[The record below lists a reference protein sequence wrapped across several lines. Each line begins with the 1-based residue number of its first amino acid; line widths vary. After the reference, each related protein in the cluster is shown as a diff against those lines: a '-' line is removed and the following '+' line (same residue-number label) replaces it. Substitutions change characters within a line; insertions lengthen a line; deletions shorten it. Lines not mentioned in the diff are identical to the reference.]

1 MIQRERNPQIQALRA
16 LAAGL
21 VLIYHA
27 KWIDGG
33 YIGVDIF
40 YVISG
45 FLITGILLRE
55 LDLKSTISLVAFYA
69 RRTKRLLPASFV
81 VIFATAIAALILLPA
96 SMRQSLGKDVI
107 AASTYISNFLF
118 ALWENDYQNL
128 NSTPSPFIH
137 FWSLAVEEQFYI
149 FWPLFILILFR
160 IGKRRAV
167 FYGVLI
173 TLVASFLFSL
183 YLTERAPIWAFYIL
197 PTRAWEL
204 AAGALLVFLPELK
217 KFRPVVA
224 LFSFVAICIAT
235 LIFDETTPF
244 PGIAALAPVVAT
256 VLLLASRS
264 KWPPILNVIA
274 QSRVTQWLG
283 AISYPL
289 YLWHWPVLVI
299 PAIYLGE
306 ELTLVQTLLLLAS
319 TILLAGLTHRYIE
332 TPMREVKLSHRKIF
346 TFAAVATIFSII
358 LGLTMYS
365 QYSNQIR
372 IEIQSQDQ
380 SSESVVEFSLDDV
393 RSKPKINEDGC
404 HIHIRQTVSPRCE
417 YGDPTSDET
426 IVLYGDSH
434 AAQWFPALD
443 LIGKKRGI
451 KIVSLTKSACPSA
464 EVIKE
469 LSSQYDVKD
478 CQAFRDSSVARIN
491 KIKPLAVILT
501 GMQPFTAPYSD
512 ESARSW
518 WLAGES
524 TVFKR
529 IKSATKFP
537 IYLTDTPLPRIDIPD
552 CLVAGRGAKCD
563 TSRPVAAEVAP
574 GLIPINPTPWL
585 CTDKCPAIVDGIIAY
600 RDKSHLT
607 VEMSRHLSVQ
617 LENALLRLGLF

>member
-1 MIQRERNPQIQALRA
+1 MIAKERNPQIQALRA
-16 LAAGL
+16 LAAIL

-27 KWIDGG
+27 EWLDGG

-45 FLITGILLRE
+45 FLITGILVRE
-55 LDLKSTISLVAFYA
+55 LDSKNTISLVVFYA
-69 RRTKRLLPASFV
+69 RRTKRLLPASFL
-81 VIFATAIAALILLPA
+81 VIFATGIAGFLFLPA
-96 SMRQSLGKDVI
+96 SMRESFGKDLI
-107 AASTYISNFLF
+107 AASTYLSNFLF
-118 ALWENDYQNL
+118 ALWETDYQNL

-137 FWSLAVEEQFYI
+137 FWSLAVEEQFYL
-149 FWPLFILILFR
+149 FWPFFILILFR
-160 IGKRRAV
+160 IGKRKAV
-167 FYGVLI
+167 FYGVIATFVL
-173 TLVASFLFSL
+173 SFLFSL

-204 AAGALLVFLPELK
+204 AAGALLVFLPKLERA
-217 KFRPVVA
+217 RPLLA
-224 LFSFVAICIAT
+224 LIALIT
-235 LIFDETTPF
+235 LGAGTIIFNETTPF
-244 PGIAALAPVVAT
+244 PGTAAVVPVIAT
-256 VLLLASRS
+256 VLLLASRHQ
-264 KWPPILNVIA
+264 WPPFIDVIA
-274 QSRVTQWLG
+274 KSRATQWLG

-299 PAIYLGE
+299 PALYIGE
-306 ELTLVQTLLLLAS
+306 ELGWRQITLLLAL
-319 TILLAGLTHRYIE
+319 TVILAGLTHRYVE
-332 TPMREVKLSHRKIF
+332 APLREAKVSQLNVFK
-346 TFAAVATIFSII
+346 FAALATSISVI
-358 LGLTMYS
+358 IGGLTYL
-365 QYSNQIR
+365 QHSNTVTIA
-372 IEIQSQDQ
+372 ET
-380 SSESVVEFSLDDV
+380 VEVSLDQV

-417 YGDPTSDET
+417 YGDTSSQQT

-491 KIKPLAVILT
+491 QIKPLAVILT

-518 WLAGES
+518 WLAGERK
-524 TVFKR
+524 VLNR
-529 IKSATKFP
+529 IKSATQFP
-537 IYLTDTPLPRIDIPD
+537 IYLTDTPLPQVDIPD
-552 CLVAGRGAKCD
+552 CLVAGRGAACD
-563 TSRPVAAEVAP
+563 SAKPVSAEVAP

-585 CTDKCPAIVDGIIAY
+585 CTDKCPAVVDGIIAY

-607 VEMSRHLSVQ
+607 VEMSKHLSRE
-617 LENALLRLGLF
+617 LEIALVRLGLF

>member
-55 LDLKSTISLVAFYA
+55 LDSKSTISLVAFYA

-81 VIFATAIAALILLPA
+81 VIFTTALAALILLPA

-118 ALWENDYQNL
+118 SLWENNYQNL

-167 FYGVLI
+167 FYGVLT

-332 TPMREVKLSHRKIF
+332 TPMREVKLSDHKVFI
-346 TFAAVATIFSII
+346 FAAIATSASILI
-358 LGLTMYS
+358 GGLTYI
-365 QYSNQIR
+365 QHSNSIA
-372 IEIQSQDQ
+372 IDNGFT
-380 SSESVVEFSLDDV
+380 VSLADV

-417 YGDPTSDET
+417 YGDLTSDET

-524 TVFKR
+524 TVFNR

-537 IYLTDTPLPRIDIPD
+537 IYLTDTPLPQIDIPD

-585 CTDKCPAIVDGIIAY
+585 CTDKCPAVVDGIVVY

-607 VEMSRHLSVQ
+607 VEMSKHLSVQ

>member
-1 MIQRERNPQIQALRA
+1 MTQRERNPQIQALRA

-27 KWIDGG
+27 KWFDGG

-45 FLITGILLRE
+45 FLITGILVRE
-55 LDLKSTISLVAFYA
+55 LDAKGRISLGAFYA

-81 VIFATAIAALILLPA
+81 VVIVTGVTALILLPV
-96 SMRQSLGKDVI
+96 SMRQTLGKDLI
-107 AASTYISNFLF
+107 AAATYISNFLF

-128 NSTPSPFIH
+128 NSTPSPYIH

-149 FWPLFILILFR
+149 FWPLFIFILFR
-160 IGKRRAV
+160 IGKHRAV
-167 FYGVLI
+167 IYGVLA
-173 TLVASFLFSL
+173 TFVGSFLFSL

-217 KFRPVVA
+217 KFRPLVA
-224 LFSFVAICIAT
+224 LIAFVTICFAT
-235 LIFDETTPF
+235 YLFDEATPF
-244 PGIAALAPVVAT
+244 PGIAALAPVIAT
-256 VLLLASRS
+256 IFLLASRS
-264 KWPPILNVIA
+264 QWPPVINLIA

-299 PAIYLGE
+299 PAIYMGSDLNF
-306 ELTLVQTLLLLAS
+306 VQTALLLGL
-319 TILLAGLTHRYIE
+319 TVLLAGLTHRYVE
-332 TPMREVKLSHRKIF
+332 TPMRNATMSNRRVLRLA
-346 TFAAVATIFSII
+346 TAATILSIL
-358 LGLTMYS
+358 LGLTTYT
-365 QYSNQIR
+365 QYSNNIS
-372 IEIQSQDQ
+372 IGGGTTY
-380 SSESVVEFSLDDV
+380 SLDQI
-393 RSKPKINEDGC
+393 RSKPINNNDGC

-417 YGDPTSDET
+417 YGDISSKKT

-434 AAQWFPALD
+434 AAQWLPALD

-469 LSSQYDVKD
+469 LSSQYDVDD

-491 KIKPLAVILT
+491 RIKPLAVILT

-512 ESARSW
+512 EDARPW
-518 WLAGES
+518 WLAGE
-524 TVFKR
+524 TKVFNR
-529 IKSATKFP
+529 IKSATQFP
-537 IYLTDTPLPRIDIPD
+537 IYLTDTPLPQVDIPD
-552 CLVAGRGAKCD
+552 CLVAGRGAACD
-563 TSRPVAAEVAP
+563 TARPIAAEVAP

-585 CTDKCPAIVDGIIAY
+585 CTDTCPAVVDGIIAY

-607 VEMSRHLSVQ
+607 VEMSKHLSRE
-617 LENALLRLGLF
+617 LEIALDRLGLF

>member
-1 MIQRERNPQIQALRA
+1 MADTSA
-16 LAAGL
+16 
-21 VLIYHA
+21 
-27 KWIDGG
+27 
-33 YIGVDIF
+33 
-40 YVISG
+40 
-45 FLITGILLRE
+45 
-55 LDLKSTISLVAFYA
+55 
-69 RRTKRLLPASFV
+69 
-81 VIFATAIAALILLPA
+81 
-96 SMRQSLGKDVI
+96 
-107 AASTYISNFLF
+107 F

-137 FWSLAVEEQFYI
+137 FWSLAVEEQFYL
-149 FWPLFILILFR
+149 FWPFFILILFR
-160 IGKRRAV
+160 IGKRRGV
-167 FYGVLI
+167 LYGVI
-173 TLVASFLFSL
+173 ATLVLSFLFSL

-217 KFRPVVA
+217 GARPLSA
-224 LFSFVAICIAT
+224 LIALSALGAGT
-235 LIFDETTPF
+235 IIFNETTPF
-244 PGIAALAPVVAT
+244 PGSAALVPVIAT

-264 KWPPILNVIA
+264 QWPPFIDVIA
-274 QSRVTQWLG
+274 KSRTAQWLG
-283 AISYPL
+283 SISYPL

-299 PAIYLGE
+299 PAIYIGE
-306 ELTLVQTLLLLAS
+306 DLDTQKTTLLLAL
-319 TILLAGLTHRYIE
+319 TVILAGLTHRYVE
-332 TPMREVKLSHRKIF
+332 APMRDAKLSQLNVFK
-346 TFAAVATIFSII
+346 FAALATSFSVAIG
-358 LGLTMYS
+358 GLTYT
-365 QYSNQIR
+365 QHSNTIR
-372 IEIQSQDQ
+372 IAETVEI
-380 SSESVVEFSLDDV
+380 SLDQV

-417 YGDPTSDET
+417 YGDTSSKQT

-491 KIKPLAVILT
+491 EIKPLAVILT

-518 WLAGES
+518 WLAGE
-524 TVFKR
+524 TKVFNR
-529 IKSATKFP
+529 IKSATQFP
-537 IYLTDTPLPRIDIPD
+537 IYLTDTPLPQVDIPD
-552 CLVAGRGAKCD
+552 CLVAGRGAACD
-563 TSRPVAAEVAP
+563 TAKPIAAEVAP

-585 CTDKCPAIVDGIIAY
+585 CTDKCPAVVDGIIAY

-607 VEMSRHLSVQ
+607 VEMSKHLSRE
-617 LENALLRLGLF
+617 LEIALARLGLF

>member
-55 LDLKSTISLVAFYA
+55 LDSKSTISLVAFYA
-69 RRTKRLLPASFV
+69 RRTKRLLPASFL
-81 VIFATAIAALILLPA
+81 VIFATGIAALILLPA
-96 SMRQSLGKDVI
+96 SMRQSLGKDVV

-160 IGKRRAV
+160 IGKQRAV
-167 FYGVLI
+167 LYGVLTTLI
-173 TLVASFLFSL
+173 TSFLFSL

-217 KFRPVVA
+217 KLRPVVA
-224 LFSFVAICIAT
+224 LLSFLALGVAT
-235 LIFDETTPF
+235 VIFDKTTPF

-264 KWPPILNVIA
+264 KWPPLFDVIA
-274 QSRVTQWLG
+274 RSKVTQWLG

-299 PAIYLGE
+299 PAIYLGKD
-306 ELTLVQTLLLLAS
+306 LTFVQTLVLLAL
-319 TILLAGLTHRYIE
+319 TVLLADLTHRYVE
-332 TPMREVKLSHRKIF
+332 APMRDAVFTHRKILKL
-346 TFAAVATIFSII
+346 AAIATTLSVA
-358 LGLTMYS
+358 LGLTTYS
-365 QYSNQIR
+365 QYSNNIT
-372 IEIQSQDQ
+372 IADGTKY
-380 SSESVVEFSLDDV
+380 SLDEI
-393 RSKPKINEDGC
+393 RSKPINNNDGC
-404 HIHIRQTVSPRCE
+404 HIHIRQTVSPKCE
-417 YGDPTSDET
+417 YGDLASDKT

-434 AAQWFPALD
+434 AAQWLPALD
-443 LIGKKRGI
+443 LIGKTRGI

-491 KIKPLAVILT
+491 RIKPLAVILT

-512 ESARSW
+512 VSARSW

-524 TVFKR
+524 KVFNR

-537 IYLTDTPLPRIDIPD
+537 IYLTDTPLPQIDIPD
-552 CLVAGRGAKCD
+552 CLVAGRGDTCD
-563 TSRPVAAEVAP
+563 TARPIAAEVAP

-585 CTDKCPAIVDGIIAY
+585 CTDNCPAIVDGIIAY

-607 VEMSRHLSVQ
+607 VEMSKHLSRE

>member
-1 MIQRERNPQIQALRA
+1 MIAKERNPQIQALRA
-16 LAAGL
+16 LAAIL

-27 KWIDGG
+27 EWLDGG

-45 FLITGILLRE
+45 FLITGILVRE
-55 LDLKSTISLVAFYA
+55 LDSKNTISLVVFYA
-69 RRTKRLLPASFV
+69 RRTKRLLPASFL
-81 VIFATAIAALILLPA
+81 VIFATGIAGFLFLPA
-96 SMRQSLGKDVI
+96 SMRESFGKDLI
-107 AASTYISNFLF
+107 AASTYLSNFLF

-137 FWSLAVEEQFYI
+137 FWSLAVEEQFYL
-149 FWPLFILILFR
+149 FWPFFILILFR
-160 IGKRRAV
+160 IGKRKAV
-167 FYGVLI
+167 FYGVFA
-173 TLVASFLFSL
+173 TLVLSFLFSL

-204 AAGALLVFLPELK
+204 AAGALLVFLPKLERA
-217 KFRPVVA
+217 RPLLA
-224 LFSFVAICIAT
+224 LIALIT
-235 LIFDETTPF
+235 LGAGTIIFNETTPF
-244 PGIAALAPVVAT
+244 PGTAAVVPVIAT
-256 VLLLASRS
+256 VLLLASRHQ
-264 KWPPILNVIA
+264 WPPFIDVIA
-274 QSRVTQWLG
+274 KSRATQWLG

-299 PAIYLGE
+299 PALYIGE
-306 ELTLVQTLLLLAS
+306 ELGWRQITLLLAL
-319 TILLAGLTHRYIE
+319 TVILAGLTHRYVE
-332 TPMREVKLSHRKIF
+332 APLREAKVSQLNVFK
-346 TFAAVATIFSII
+346 FAALATSISVI
-358 LGLTMYS
+358 IGGLTYL
-365 QYSNQIR
+365 QHSNTVTIA
-372 IEIQSQDQ
+372 ET
-380 SSESVVEFSLDDV
+380 VEVSLDQV

-417 YGDPTSDET
+417 YGDTSSQQT

-491 KIKPLAVILT
+491 QIKPLAVILT

-518 WLAGES
+518 WLAGERK
-524 TVFKR
+524 VLNR
-529 IKSATKFP
+529 IKSATQFP
-537 IYLTDTPLPRIDIPD
+537 IYLTDTPLPQVDIPD
-552 CLVAGRGAKCD
+552 CLVAGRGAACD
-563 TSRPVAAEVAP
+563 SAKPVSAEVAP

-585 CTDKCPAIVDGIIAY
+585 CTDKCPAVVDGIIAY

-607 VEMSRHLSVQ
+607 VEMSKHLSRE
-617 LENALLRLGLF
+617 LEIALVRLGLF

>member
-1 MIQRERNPQIQALRA
+1 MIAKERNPQIQALRA
-16 LAAGL
+16 LAALL

-27 KWIDGG
+27 KWLDGG

-45 FLITGILLRE
+45 FLITGILVRE
-55 LDLKSTISLVAFYA
+55 LDSKNTISLVAFYA
-69 RRTKRLLPASFV
+69 RRTKRLLPASFL
-81 VIFATAIAALILLPA
+81 VIFATGIAGFIFLPA
-96 SMRQSLGKDVI
+96 SMRESFGKDLI

-137 FWSLAVEEQFYI
+137 FWSLAVEEQFYL
-149 FWPLFILILFR
+149 FWPFFILILFR
-160 IGKRRAV
+160 IGKRRAA
-167 FYGVLI
+167 FYGVIATLI
-173 TLVASFLFSL
+173 LSFLFSL

-217 KFRPVVA
+217 RARPLLA
-224 LFSFVAICIAT
+224 LIALIT
-235 LIFDETTPF
+235 LGAGTIIFNETTPF
-244 PGIAALAPVVAT
+244 PGMAALVPVIAT
-256 VLLLASRS
+256 VLLLASRHQ
-264 KWPPILNVIA
+264 WPPFIDVIA
-274 QSRVTQWLG
+274 KSRTTQWLG

-299 PAIYLGE
+299 PAIYIGKELG
-306 ELTLVQTLLLLAS
+306 TLQITLLLAL
-319 TILLAGLTHRYIE
+319 TVILAGLTHRFVE
-332 TPMREVKLSHRKIF
+332 APLRDAKVSQLNVFK
-346 TFAAVATIFSII
+346 FAALATSVSVIVG
-358 LGLTMYS
+358 GLTYL
-365 QYSNQIR
+365 QHSNTIT
-372 IEIQSQDQ
+372 ISETVEI
-380 SSESVVEFSLDDV
+380 SLDQV

-417 YGDPTSDET
+417 YGDTSSKQT

-434 AAQWFPALD
+434 AAQWFPTLD

-451 KIVSLTKSACPSA
+451 KIISLTKSACPSA

-491 KIKPLAVILT
+491 KIKPLAVIMT

-518 WLAGES
+518 WLAGEAK
-524 TVFKR
+524 VFNR
-529 IKSATKFP
+529 IKSATQFP
-537 IYLTDTPLPRIDIPD
+537 IYLTDTPLPQVDIPD
-552 CLVAGRGAKCD
+552 CLVAGRGAACD
-563 TSRPVAAEVAP
+563 TAKPIAGEVAP

-585 CTDKCPAIVDGIIAY
+585 CTDKCPAVVDGIIAY

-607 VEMSRHLSVQ
+607 VEMSKHLSRE
-617 LENALLRLGLF
+617 LEIALVRLGLF

>member
-1 MIQRERNPQIQALRA
+1 MTQRERNPQIQALRA

-21 VLIYHA
+21 VLFYHA
-27 KWIDGG
+27 KWFDGG

-45 FLITGILLRE
+45 FLITGILVRE
-55 LDLKSTISLVAFYA
+55 LDAKGKISLGAFYA

-81 VIFATAIAALILLPA
+81 VVIVTGVTALILLPV
-96 SMRQSLGKDVI
+96 SMRQTLGKDLI
-107 AASTYISNFLF
+107 AAATYISNFLF

-128 NSTPSPFIH
+128 NSTPSPYIH

-149 FWPLFILILFR
+149 FWPLFIFILFR
-160 IGKRRAV
+160 IGKHRAV
-167 FYGVLI
+167 IYGVLA
-173 TLVASFLFSL
+173 TFVGSFLFSL

-217 KFRPVVA
+217 KFRPLVA
-224 LFSFVAICIAT
+224 LIAFVTICLT
-235 LIFDETTPF
+235 TYLFDEATPF
-244 PGIAALAPVVAT
+244 PGIAALAPVIAT
-256 VLLLASRS
+256 IILLASRS
-264 KWPPILNVIA
+264 QWPPVINLIA

-299 PAIYLGE
+299 PAIYMGSDLNF
-306 ELTLVQTLLLLAS
+306 VQTVLLLGL
-319 TILLAGLTHRYIE
+319 TVLLAGLTHRYVE
-332 TPMREVKLSHRKIF
+332 TPMRN
-346 TFAAVATIFSII
+346 AAMSNRRVLRLATAATILSIV
-358 LGLTMYS
+358 LGLTTYT
-365 QYSNQIR
+365 QYSNNIS
-372 IEIQSQDQ
+372 IGGGTTY
-380 SSESVVEFSLDDV
+380 SLDQI
-393 RSKPKINEDGC
+393 RSKPINNNDGC

-417 YGDPTSDET
+417 YGDISSKKT

-434 AAQWFPALD
+434 AAQWLPALD

-469 LSSQYDVKD
+469 LSSQYDVDD

-491 KIKPLAVILT
+491 RIKPLAVILT

-512 ESARSW
+512 EDARPW
-518 WLAGES
+518 WLAGE
-524 TVFKR
+524 TKVFNR
-529 IKSATKFP
+529 IKSATQFP
-537 IYLTDTPLPRIDIPD
+537 IYLTDTPLPQVDIPD
-552 CLVAGRGAKCD
+552 CLVAGRGAACD
-563 TSRPVAAEVAP
+563 TARPIAGEVAP

-585 CTDKCPAIVDGIIAY
+585 CTDRCPAVVDGIIAY

-607 VEMSRHLSVQ
+607 VEMSKHLSRD
-617 LENALLRLGLF
+617 LEIALVRLGLF

>member
-27 KWIDGG
+27 KWVDGG

-55 LDLKSTISLVAFYA
+55 LDSKSTISLVAFYA

-81 VIFATAIAALILLPA
+81 VIFTTALAALILLPA

-137 FWSLAVEEQFYI
+137 FWSLAVEEPFYI

-160 IGKRRAV
+160 IGKHRAV
-167 FYGVLI
+167 FYGVLT

-204 AAGALLVFLPELK
+204 AAGALLVFLPELR

-235 LIFDETTPF
+235 LIFDRTTPF

-264 KWPPILNVIA
+264 KWPPLINVIA

-306 ELTLVQTLLLLAS
+306 ALTLVQTLLLLAS

-332 TPMREVKLSHRKIF
+332 TPMREVKLSDHKVF
-346 TFAAVATIFSII
+346 TFAAIATSASILI
-358 LGLTMYS
+358 GGLTYI
-365 QYSNQIR
+365 QHSNSIA
-372 IEIQSQDQ
+372 IDNGFT
-380 SSESVVEFSLDDV
+380 VSLADV

-417 YGDPTSDET
+417 YGDLTSDET

-524 TVFKR
+524 TVFNR

-537 IYLTDTPLPRIDIPD
+537 IYLTDTPLPQIDIPD
-552 CLVAGRGAKCD
+552 CLVAGRNAKCD

-585 CTDKCPAIVDGIIAY
+585 CTDKCPAVVDGIVAY

-607 VEMSRHLSVQ
+607 VEMSKHLSVQ

>member
-1 MIQRERNPQIQALRA
+1 MTQRERNPQIQALRA

-55 LDLKSTISLVAFYA
+55 LDSKSTISLVAFYA

-81 VIFATAIAALILLPA
+81 VIFATAVAALILLPA

-167 FYGVLI
+167 FIGVLT
-173 TLVASFLFSL
+173 TLIGSFFISL
-183 YLTERAPIWAFYIL
+183 YLTDRAPIWAFYIL

-235 LIFDETTPF
+235 LIFDKTTPF

-264 KWPPILNVIA
+264 KWPPLINVIA
-274 QSRVTQWLG
+274 QSRATQWLG

-306 ELTLVQTLLLLAS
+306 ELTLIQTLLLLAL
-319 TILLAGLTHRYIE
+319 TVLLAGLTHRYVE
-332 TPMREVKLSHRKIF
+332 APMREVTLSHRKVF
-346 TFAAVATIFSII
+346 TFAAIATSASILI
-358 LGLTMYS
+358 GGLTYI
-365 QYSNQIR
+365 QHSNSIA
-372 IEIQSQDQ
+372 IDSGFT
-380 SSESVVEFSLDDV
+380 VSLDDV

-417 YGDPTSDET
+417 YGDLTSDQT

-524 TVFKR
+524 TVFNR

-537 IYLTDTPLPRIDIPD
+537 IYLTDTPLPQIDIPD

-563 TSRPVAAEVAP
+563 TSRAVAAEVAP

-585 CTDKCPAIVDGIIAY
+585 CTDKCPAVVDGIVAY

-607 VEMSRHLSVQ
+607 VEMSKHLSVQ

>member
-55 LDLKSTISLVAFYA
+55 LDSKSAISLVAFYA

-81 VIFATAIAALILLPA
+81 VIFATELAALILLPA

-118 ALWENDYQNL
+118 ALWETDYQNL

-137 FWSLAVEEQFYI
+137 FWSLAVEEQFYV

-160 IGKRRAV
+160 IRKRRAV

-217 KFRPVVA
+217 KFRPAVA

-235 LIFDETTPF
+235 LIFEKTTPF

-264 KWPPILNVIA
+264 KWPPLINVIA
-274 QSRVTQWLG
+274 QSKVTQWIG

-289 YLWHWPVLVI
+289 YLWHWPLLVI
-299 PAIYLGE
+299 PTIYLGE
-306 ELTLVQTLLLLAS
+306 ELTFIQTLLLLAL
-319 TILLAGLTHRYIE
+319 TVLLADLAHRYVE
-332 TPMREVKLSHRKIF
+332 APMRDASLSIRKIF
-346 TFAAVATIFSII
+346 SLAVIATCLSIT
-358 LGLTMYS
+358 LGLITFS
-365 QYSNQIR
+365 QYSNNITFG
-372 IEIQSQDQ
+372 DGTKY
-380 SSESVVEFSLDDV
+380 SLDQI
-393 RSKPKINEDGC
+393 RSKPINNDDGC
-404 HIHIRQTVSPRCE
+404 HIHIRQTISPRCE
-417 YGDPTSDET
+417 YGDLTSDKT

-434 AAQWFPALD
+434 AAQWLPALD
-443 LIGKKRGI
+443 LIGKRRGI
-451 KIVSLTKSACPSA
+451 KIVSLTKSSCPSA

-469 LSSQYDVKD
+469 LSSQYDVRD
-478 CQAFRDSSVARIN
+478 CQAFRNSSVARID
-491 KIKPLAVILT
+491 KIKPLAIILT
-501 GMQPFTAPYSD
+501 GMQPFSAPNNNED
-512 ESARSW
+512 VRTW
-518 WLAGES
+518 WLEGERKAYNRIRNS
-524 TVFKR
+524 TQ
-529 IKSATKFP
+529 FP
-537 IYLTDTPLPRIDIPD
+537 IYLTDTPLPQVDIPD
-552 CLVAGRGAKCD
+552 CLVASRGAKCD
-563 TSRPVAAEVAP
+563 TSKPVSAEVAA
-574 GLIPINPTPWL
+574 GLIAIDPTSWL
-585 CTDKCPAIVDGIIAY
+585 CSGTCPAIVDGIVAY
-600 RDKSHLT
+600 RDQSHLT
-607 VEMSRHLSVQ
+607 VEMSKHLSH
-617 LENALLRLGLF
+617 EMEIALVRLGLF

>member
-55 LDLKSTISLVAFYA
+55 LDSKSTISLVAFYA

-81 VIFATAIAALILLPA
+81 VIFTTALAALILLPA

-160 IGKRRAV
+160 IGKHRAV
-167 FYGVLI
+167 FYGVLT

-204 AAGALLVFLPELK
+204 AAGALLVFLPELR

-235 LIFDETTPF
+235 LIFDRTTPF

-264 KWPPILNVIA
+264 KWPPLINVIA

-332 TPMREVKLSHRKIF
+332 TPMREVKLSDHKVF
-346 TFAAVATIFSII
+346 TFAAIATSASILI
-358 LGLTMYS
+358 GGLTYI
-365 QYSNQIR
+365 QHSNSIA
-372 IEIQSQDQ
+372 IDNGFT
-380 SSESVVEFSLDDV
+380 VSLADV

-417 YGDPTSDET
+417 YGDLTSDET

-524 TVFKR
+524 TVFNR

-537 IYLTDTPLPRIDIPD
+537 IYLTDTPLPQIDIPD
-552 CLVAGRGAKCD
+552 CLVAGRNAKCD

-585 CTDKCPAIVDGIIAY
+585 CTDKCPAVVDGIVAY

-607 VEMSRHLSVQ
+607 VEMSKHLSVQ